1 MASTSLKPQAYEYQL
16 LTDCVNVLKSLDP
29 MAQSKIVQVLSGMCV
44 LAQMEQTESS
54 VTPS

>member
-54 VTPS
+54 VNPS

>member
-1 MASTSLKPQAYEYQL
+1 MTNVPLKPQAYEYQL